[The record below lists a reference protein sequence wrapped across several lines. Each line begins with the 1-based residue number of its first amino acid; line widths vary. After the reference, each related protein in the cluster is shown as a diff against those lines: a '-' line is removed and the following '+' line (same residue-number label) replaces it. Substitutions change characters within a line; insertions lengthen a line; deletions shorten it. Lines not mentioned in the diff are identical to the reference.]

1 MIDSIAVIAGG
12 FATRLYPITKKIPK
26 SLIEVAGKPFILH
39 QIELFKKNNISD
51 AVLCLGN
58 LGEQIVDVV
67 GDGKKFGL
75 NVSYSFDGDKPLG
88 TGGAILKALPYLKD
102 DFFVIYGDS
111 YLDIDFKAVAEYFYK
126 AGKPALMTV
135 FKNINVGDKS
145 NVVFRNGEIIVYDK
159 KNISDEMDYIDYGL
173 GVFNKKIFD
182 YFLETETLDLAVVYQ
197 TLLSKKLLAG
207 YEINKRFY
215 QIGTKEGI
223 LETENYLKNNE

>member
-58 LGEQIVDVV
+58 LGEQIVDLV

-111 YLDIDFKAVAEYFYK
+111 YLDIDFKAITEYYYK

-135 FKNINVGDKS
+135 FKNNNVGDKS

-182 YFLETETLDLAVVYQ
+182 YFLGTETLDLAVVYQ